1 MPESVRTYLTA
12 GLSTVA
18 AGAIIA
24 APVSSL
30 SSPQAASP
38 QPQVRNSDVRLEAVS
53 TQLTLSGPA
62 HRTETVHLFA
72 EVSRGLASMKAAN
85 TTSTGR
91 ANPLLSSAASARPDV
106 KTGVVT
112 ARNPAAADVPD
123 NRQAGKDPNSAAVNA
138 IDAPA
143 IGGVLATVTQLALD
157 MAIAF
162 PATFVQGTV
171 ANLNQVILAAG
182 TLDPNAVNQALQGFV
197 TGERI
202 TLGVVVIGI
211 QADLNSISDALEK
224 LDTSDDGGG
233 VASASMVTKTT
244 RLAAATGV
252 DAADAVDAAA
262 PKENPRRITDAGSK
276 RDVVAGKAFQDRSS
290 GSTKRRNTAVANDG
304 AVTTA
309 NPSDSKVSESSN
321 PKNTGASGAAH
332 SGESSG
338 SRRTTAT
345 ATTTPKSNASDSKAG
360 ASQSNHTFKKAD
372 HSGAQSPGKRPKS
385 GGKHRKNG

>member
-18 AGAIIA
+18 AGAIVA

-30 SSPQAASP
+30 LSPQAASP
-38 QPQVRNSDVRLEAVS
+38 QPQVRNSDMRLEAVF
-53 TQLTLSGPA
+53 TPLTSSGPV
-62 HRTETVHLFA
+62 HRPEAVHLLA
-72 EVSRGLASMKAAN
+72 EVSRGLASVKAAN

-91 ANPLLSSAASARPDV
+91 ANPLLSSARSDV
-106 KTGVVT
+106 KADEVT
-112 ARNPAAADVPD
+112 AHNPAAVNVPD
-123 NRQAGKDPNSAAVNA
+123 SDDRQTVTHPDSAAVNA
-138 IDAPA
+138 VDAPA

-182 TLDPNAVNQALQGFV
+182 TLDPNAVSQALQGFV

-202 TLGVVVIGI
+202 TLGVVAIGI

-233 VASASMVTKTT
+233 VATASKVAETT
-244 RLAAATGV
+244 GLATGV
-252 DAADAVDAAA
+252 DATSAVDQVTSKKH
-262 PKENPRRITDAGSK
+262 PGHMIDAGPK

-290 GSTKRRNTAVANDG
+290 GPKQRQNTAGANDG

-309 NPSDSKVSESSN
+309 NPSDN
-321 PKNTGASGAAH
+321 
-332 SGESSG
+332 
-338 SRRTTAT
+338 
-345 ATTTPKSNASDSKAG
+345 KAG
-360 ASQSNHTFKKAD
+360 RASQSNHTFKKAR
-372 HSGAQSPGKRPKS
+372 HSGGQSAGKHGKS
-385 GGKHRKNG
+385 GGKHRKKG